1 MTNYGSVHNPAN
13 DVFEHVHMLDFMEP
27 KTTKDE
33 FYDAL
38 QEV

>member
-13 DVFEHVHMLDFMEP
+13 VFEHVHMLDVLEP